1 MGAICDSK
9 KKEAQ
14 PEPIPPPPQIIPQ
27 THVEELPIK
36 DIKFYTYKCPINLS
50 SITPISDSQS
60 THQHKFHLS
69 FVLSNIKIHQCF
81 SRDKQGKKSL
91 FIFEMQLGHKIFPLF
106 FNYGEMP
113 LTPGKSEEKMDI
125 NSFIELSNS
134 YLKINIYE
142 IISEFD
148 ADKLKTLRGN
158 PKLIKNYIQYSKHC
172 SYFQMDL
179 LSFLFR
185 GNKFD
190 FPLLGSKPISNSA
203 RISFQLDIE
212 QLCCYHIIVED
223 KKSNGGNSIKNEF
236 VLNSKKFN
244 SKVNFRDKQFFMKTI
259 PLSMNDLLCSDFY
272 IQKTEANSD
281 LYDYYSLN
289 ELKSKLFKDLTNDI
303 LKNFNYLLF
312 GNLDDQYKSTL
323 NIKNFFISSKSKSN
337 DKYTIT
343 IKNLPIIVQARN
355 LYFTEKGYKNNTSIL
370 YAINNDHHVLEYYKN
385 KGILYNEINP
395 KFEKSM
401 LALRKNHKLV

>member
-1 MGAICDSK
+1 
-9 KKEAQ
+9 
-14 PEPIPPPPQIIPQ
+14 
-27 THVEELPIK
+27 
-36 DIKFYTYKCPINLS
+36 
-50 SITPISDSQS
+50 
-60 THQHKFHLS
+60 
-69 FVLSNIKIHQCF
+69 
-81 SRDKQGKKSL
+81 
-91 FIFEMQLGHKIFPLF
+91 MQLGNKIFPLF

-125 NSFIELSNS
+125 NSFVELSNY

-148 ADKLKTLRGN
+148 TEKLKTLRSN
-158 PKLIKNYIQYSKHC
+158 PKLLKNYIHYFKHC

-190 FPLLGSKPISNSA
+190 FPLLGRKPISNSG

-223 KKSNGGNSIKNEF
+223 KKNDNSNSIKNEF

-244 SKVNFRDKQFFMKTI
+244 SKVNFKDRQFFMKTI

-281 LYDYYSLN
+281 LYDYFSLN
-289 ELKSKLFKDLTNDI
+289 ELKSKLLKDLTNDI
-303 LKNFNYLLF
+303 
-312 GNLDDQYKSTL
+312 
-323 NIKNFFISSKSKSN
+323 
-337 DKYTIT
+337 
-343 IKNLPIIVQARN
+343 
-355 LYFTEKGYKNNTSIL
+355 
-370 YAINNDHHVLEYYKN
+370 
-385 KGILYNEINP
+385 
-395 KFEKSM
+395 
-401 LALRKNHKLV
+401 

>member
-9 KKEAQ
+9 KKDTQ
-14 PEPIPPPPQIIPQ
+14 PEPIPPPPQIVPQ
-27 THVEELPIK
+27 TQVEELPIK
-36 DIKFYTYKCPINLS
+36 DIKFYSYKCPVNLS
-50 SITPISDSQS
+50 SITPINDSQS
-60 THQHKFHLS
+60 AHQHKFHLS

-91 FIFEMQLGHKIFPLF
+91 FIFEMQLGNKIFPLF

-125 NSFIELSNS
+125 NSFVELSNY

-148 ADKLKTLRGN
+148 TEKLKTLRSN
-158 PKLIKNYIQYSKHC
+158 PKLLKNYIHYFKHC

-190 FPLLGSKPISNSA
+190 FPLLGRKPISNSG

-223 KKSNGGNSIKNEF
+223 KKNDSSNSIKKRIRF
-236 VLNSKKFN
+236 KFKK
-244 SKVNFRDKQFFMKTI
+244 I
-259 PLSMNDLLCSDFY
+259 
-272 IQKTEANSD
+272 
-281 LYDYYSLN
+281 
-289 ELKSKLFKDLTNDI
+289 
-303 LKNFNYLLF
+303 
-312 GNLDDQYKSTL
+312 
-323 NIKNFFISSKSKSN
+323 
-337 DKYTIT
+337 
-343 IKNLPIIVQARN
+343 
-355 LYFTEKGYKNNTSIL
+355 
-370 YAINNDHHVLEYYKN
+370 
-385 KGILYNEINP
+385 
-395 KFEKSM
+395 
-401 LALRKNHKLV
+401 

>member
-50 SITPISDSQS
+50 SITSISDSQS

-158 PKLIKNYIQYSKHC
+158 QKLLKNYIQYSKHC

-179 LSFLFR
+179 LSLLFR

-190 FPLLGSKPISNSA
+190 FPLL
-203 RISFQLDIE
+203 
-212 QLCCYHIIVED
+212 
-223 KKSNGGNSIKNEF
+223 
-236 VLNSKKFN
+236 
-244 SKVNFRDKQFFMKTI
+244 
-259 PLSMNDLLCSDFY
+259 
-272 IQKTEANSD
+272 
-281 LYDYYSLN
+281 
-289 ELKSKLFKDLTNDI
+289 
-303 LKNFNYLLF
+303 
-312 GNLDDQYKSTL
+312 
-323 NIKNFFISSKSKSN
+323 
-337 DKYTIT
+337 
-343 IKNLPIIVQARN
+343 
-355 LYFTEKGYKNNTSIL
+355 
-370 YAINNDHHVLEYYKN
+370 
-385 KGILYNEINP
+385 
-395 KFEKSM
+395 
-401 LALRKNHKLV
+401 